1 MVPGKNSLLPP
12 IDEVRADAKACC
24 VNPGSDDRCDV
35 WLELAELF
43 FLDTEHDDAWY
54 QAVAK
59 KLSERGLSKDEVERI
74 LIDEVAP
81 IAAAN
86 FGYLIWPVIG
96 EWAGFD
102 RERLCRDIEAYLDRR
117 ARRPR
122 WFYLGQDWWMRRMVR
137 KLAPEQLLGR
147 L

>member
-1 MVPGKNSLLPP
+1 
-12 IDEVRADAKACC
+12 
-24 VNPGSDDRCDV
+24 VNPGPNDRHDV

-54 QAVAK
+54 EAVAK
-59 KLSERGLSKDEVERI
+59 KLQARGLGKTDVERI
-74 LIDEVAP
+74 LICEVAP
-81 IAAAN
+81 IAGAN
-86 FGYLIWPVIG
+86 LGYLVWPVIG

-102 RERLCRDIEAYLDRR
+102 REHLCGKIEGYLDRR

-137 KLAPEQLLGR
+137 KLAPERLLGR

>member
-12 IDEVRADAKACC
+12 LTRCARTTKASG
-24 VNPGSDDRCDV
+24 VNPRSDDQSDV

-59 KLSERGLSKDEVERI
+59 KLSERGLSKGKVERI

-81 IAAAN
+81 IAGAN
-86 FGYLIWPVIG
+86 CGYLIWPVIG

-102 RERLCRDIEAYLDRR
+102 REQLCSDIETYLDRR

-122 WFYLGQDWWMRRMVR
+122 WFYLGQHWWMRRMVAM
-137 KLAPEQLLGR
+137 LAPERLLGR